1 MHIEVMLLWRIECY
15 QTVYFGEK
23 NKNNFQ
29 LSPTC
34 LSLLHFV
41 IVTARVHIK
50 KILQNLLNKTSI
62 GSPTTTDPGTP

>member
-41 IVTARVHIK
+41 ILTTGS
-50 KILQNLLNKTSI
+50 ILNNITKFTEQS
-62 GSPTTTDPGTP
+62 